1 MCFTQQCPYELINN
15 SEINSPFFTEITLV
29 DIDDN
34 NNNDDIILSHSNYTM
49 YDIYDNDVEI
59 KYSFEQLLY

>member
-29 DIDDN
+29 DIDDD
-34 NNNDDIILSHSNYTM
+34 NNDDIILSHSNHTM
-49 YDIYDNDVEI
+49 WDIYNNNDEI
-59 KYSFEQLLY
+59 